1 MLRQVSGD
9 MVRSFETSPLS
20 VFLHLEKIPEFR
32 VDSLIRSYLTMPFNL
47 ILNNE
52 QSRSISSCGT
62 TVQWD
67 QGLAYDVQ
75 VNPLKGGEQLPIP
88 RITWNV
94 IFIGLKWNDRHS
106 QQVQK
111 STESNS
117 GSSVSLEIASEMLLL
132 SAFIALFLIP
142 PSWSAVLQRSVNFN
156 CPDEGYFPIP
166 GECSQY
172 LYVCIQGQAYLSVHI
187 CHSLCHQRAIEL
199 DSVRCAPATTSL
211 IRQLWAAPHQTKFHA
226 FRVSSTSRG
235 WQLNGQRPIQWNV
248 LFLLSHNGID
258 YIIRTG
264 INIRFNSGQ
273 DAISQHW
280 NKQPISHFNVNWR
293 CVTLRSITEWFIS
306 IWILLQRLTDTSATA
321 STDSVPFTCADDG
334 LFPLPGQCS
343 GDYYFCSDGV
353 A

>member
-1 MLRQVSGD
+1 MMRVLDRVLRQVSGD
-9 MVRSFETSPLS
+9 MVRSFETSSLS

-32 VDSLIRSYLTMPFNL
+32 VDSLIRSYLTMHLNL

-88 RITWNV
+88 RIKWNV

-211 IRQLWAAPHQTKFHA
+211 IR
-226 FRVSSTSRG
+226 
-235 WQLNGQRPIQWNV
+235 
-248 LFLLSHNGID
+248 
-258 YIIRTG
+258 
-264 INIRFNSGQ
+264 
-273 DAISQHW
+273 
-280 NKQPISHFNVNWR
+280 
-293 CVTLRSITEWFIS
+293 
-306 IWILLQRLTDTSATA
+306 
-321 STDSVPFTCADDG
+321 
-334 LFPLPGQCS
+334 
-343 GDYYFCSDGV
+343 
-353 A
+353 